1 MNVPRYIQKPD
12 ETLPQNIEA
21 HLHGGIPKHDI
32 DSLAKIWK
40 ISPELMSKIF
50 DVSGDEI
57 YRLILDAEGIEKV
70 FEADEALRAQKSHE
84 AIEIFTAWKDK
95 ARVKLL
101 NVTEEI
107 SPKSLISEL
116 GENILNAYDDAK
128 ILDKYSVFDCLM
140 NYWNE
145 ILQDDIYA
153 IMSGG
158 YEAGRSVSC
167 QYDAKGKLKAFD
179 GELIPREIIEWEY
192 FQEEIDEIESIADI
206 NNNIM
211 SEIDELREILEADDD
226 DEETRAKLSE
236 LQDELKASMKKSKT
250 KRKELDELVLTR
262 YKNLTVDEVKTL
274 LFEKK
279 WTARLSDNI
288 NGEIE
293 SVLNACVSR
302 LVMIAKRYGRTLGE
316 LEADTQKSGA
326 AVRKALEGMGYQW

>member
-1 MNVPRYIQKPD
+1 
-12 ETLPQNIEA
+12 
-21 HLHGGIPKHDI
+21 
-32 DSLAKIWK
+32 
-40 ISPELMSKIF
+40 
-50 DVSGDEI
+50 
-57 YRLILDAEGIEKV
+57 
-70 FEADEALRAQKSHE
+70 
-84 AIEIFTAWKDK
+84 
-95 ARVKLL
+95 
-101 NVTEEI
+101 
-107 SPKSLISEL
+107 
-116 GENILNAYDDAK
+116 
-128 ILDKYSVFDCLM
+128 
-140 NYWNE
+140 
-145 ILQDDIYA
+145 
-153 IMSGG
+153 
-158 YEAGRSVSC
+158 
-167 QYDAKGKLKAFD
+167 
-179 GELIPREIIEWEY
+179 
-192 FQEEIDEIESIADI
+192 
-206 NNNIM
+206 M